1 MAEEESN
8 KTLGDRWTPLL
19 AKTNHTVLVNGFLDY
34 YSTIRVTPEGEEE
47 ALRLRAPD
55 AMLIIHLMRYKW
67 DQKAPHPSYAWLADN
82 MGVTIPAIRKI
93 LRKLEKMKLVIRD
106 ERREATEKGN
116 GALLGQYFKMDGLF
130 QALEAKI
137 GEAQPKFVEPPAP
150 EETKPKIKLSK
161 FKRGKKASLSDKPR
175 PDQDRPGGR
184 LPKEGAKRK

>member
-8 KTLGDRWTPLL
+8 KTLGDRWTPLI

-34 YSTIRVTPEGEEE
+34 YSTIRFTPEGEEE

-137 GEAQPKFVEPPAP
+137 GEAQPKFVEPPEP
-150 EETKPKIKLSK
+150 DEKPK
-161 FKRGKKASLSDKPR
+161 FKSKKASPPPKR
-175 PDQDRPGGR
+175 
-184 LPKEGAKRK
+184 PKEGVKRR